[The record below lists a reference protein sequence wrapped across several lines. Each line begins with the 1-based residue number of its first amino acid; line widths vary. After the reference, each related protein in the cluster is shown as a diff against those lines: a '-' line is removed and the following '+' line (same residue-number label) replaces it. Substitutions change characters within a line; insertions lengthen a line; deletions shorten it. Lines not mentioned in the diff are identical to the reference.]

1 MLHFFL
7 FSFCSMAKCETS
19 LFDFFPL
26 TACAS
31 TAARSSSIHYSHI
44 CVRTKRM
51 MVEREHTINT
61 RALFAKEFLL
71 LLRERERDVYIAE
84 KSDVRFMHTDGVNK
98 RAYMN

>member
-1 MLHFFL
+1 
-7 FSFCSMAKCETS
+7 
-19 LFDFFPL
+19 
-26 TACAS
+26 
-31 TAARSSSIHYSHI
+31 
-44 CVRTKRM
+44 M